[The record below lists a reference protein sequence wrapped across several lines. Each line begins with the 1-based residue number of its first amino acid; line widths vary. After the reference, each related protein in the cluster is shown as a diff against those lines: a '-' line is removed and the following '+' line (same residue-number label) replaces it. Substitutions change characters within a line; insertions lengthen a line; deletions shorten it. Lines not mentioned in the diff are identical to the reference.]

1 MKENGEN
8 YDHNFNNYDNVYK
21 EDYPD
26 MIMKIM
32 LMMLMIMLMM
42 VMTMIV
48 IIVMIVAYDLMITA
62 LRNGIRFYIKVRT
75 KINSH

>member
-1 MKENGEN
+1 
-8 YDHNFNNYDNVYK
+8 
-21 EDYPD
+21 
-26 MIMKIM
+26 MKIM

-48 IIVMIVAYDLMITA
+48 IIVMIVAYDLMTTA

>member
-1 MKENGEN
+1 
-8 YDHNFNNYDNVYK
+8 
-21 EDYPD
+21 